1 MRTDLESYLLAM
13 PYIKIHETY
22 IHVYYLSL
30 LKRVAAMLCLI
41 GIRIICYDKMVYIK
55 YMLCCPNIIHQPKRE
70 NLLL

>member
-30 LKRVAAMLCLI
+30 LKRVVACRWAPRRNDIIMFPTLACAALTATAW
-41 GIRIICYDKMVYIK
+41 R
-55 YMLCCPNIIHQPKRE
+55 
-70 NLLL
+70 